1 MPGPGRPRGACPP
14 RDTGTLKKRR
24 GWGPAAPLAA
34 RPKVSKPLSWL
45 LPIEAPQG
53 GRRLATPRWK
63 RFDDFLEDLPRYH
76 CAVKPDHS
84 FCTVC
89 LRINSSVAMDCPW
102 KDPPS
107 PPRKRVKAKA
117 VLTRGGPSKP
127 SAPPPP
133 ALDFGPAPLPEPAHD
148 QAVLP
153 PAPPPHPVPAPPP
166 PR

>member
-1 MPGPGRPRGACPP
+1 
-14 RDTGTLKKRR
+14 
-24 GWGPAAPLAA
+24 
-34 RPKVSKPLSWL
+34 
-45 LPIEAPQG
+45 
-53 GRRLATPRWK
+53 
-63 RFDDFLEDLPRYH
+63 
-76 CAVKPDHS
+76 VKPDHS

-107 PPRKRVKAKA
+107 PFAPQARAMGGLARAGTAAGAGGAAYSEVEGEDLAAFAAPSEVPQAVLSEGPIIEFAKSSEPSAPRKRVKAKA

-166 PR
+166 PSPPLRAPPPSHE